1 MSNEGD
7 KRLTEVETRLAFID
21 DALAGLTT
29 AEAETSRR
37 MLAIERLLSE
47 LRVELAAIRTGLAED
62 VRDEPPPPHY

>member
-1 MSNEGD
+1 MSSDSD

-21 DALAGLTT
+21 DALAGLTV

-37 MLAIERLLSE
+37 MLAIERVLSE
-47 LRVELAAIRTGLAED
+47 LHLELAAIRTGLAED

>member
-1 MSNEGD
+1 MSNQGD

-21 DALAGLTT
+21 DALAGLTA
-29 AEAETSRR
+29 AETDTSRR
-37 MLAIERLLSE
+37 LLAIERVLSE

>member
-21 DALAGLTT
+21 DALAGLTA

-37 MLAIERLLSE
+37 MLAVERMLSE
-47 LRVELAAIRTGLAED
+47 LRVELASIRNGLAED

>member
-1 MSNEGD
+1 MSSE

-21 DALAGLTT
+21 DALAGLTE

-37 MLAIERLLSE
+37 ILAIERMLAE
-47 LRVELAAIRTGLAED
+47 LRVELSAIRTGLAED

>member
-21 DALAGLTT
+21 DALAGLTA

-37 MLAIERLLSE
+37 MLAIERMLAE